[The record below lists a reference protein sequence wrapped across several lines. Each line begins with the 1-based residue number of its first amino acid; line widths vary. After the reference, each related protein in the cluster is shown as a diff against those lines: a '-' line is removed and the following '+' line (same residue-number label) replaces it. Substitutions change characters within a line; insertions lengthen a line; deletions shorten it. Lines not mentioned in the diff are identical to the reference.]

1 MIAHISHNHK
11 AFKVDL
17 SKPIDI
23 SIPLRNGTD
32 NPTAWYVPPVKMEA
46 VEMGDWVGEVK
57 RGGSVNFFNI
67 FFNPHGH
74 GTHTECVGHI
84 SKDKE
89 SVNECVR
96 SFFFYAQLI
105 SVQPEAIEEDFVIT
119 LEAFNDKVAE
129 GCEAIIIRTLPNSS
143 DKLHKQYSNTNPPYL
158 AKEAAKFLREK
169 GVKHLLIDL
178 PSVDKEQDSG
188 VLAAHHEFWNYPNAT
203 RLDCSITE
211 LIYVADSILDGNYL
225 LNLSFAPFDNDASPS
240 RPTLYAIL

>member
-1 MIAHISHNHK
+1 MIAHITYKSK

-23 SIPLRNGTD
+23 SIPLRNGKN

-46 VEMGDWVGEVK
+46 VEADGWVGEVK

-84 SKDKE
+84 SNEKE
-89 SVNECVR
+89 SVNECVK
-96 SFFFYAQLI
+96 SYFFYSQLI
-105 SVQPEAIEEDFVIT
+105 SAEPIASKGDLIISKDTIED
-119 LEAFNDKVAE
+119 AFID
-129 GCEAIIIRTLPNSS
+129 GCEALIIRTIPNSTT
-143 DKLHKQYSNTNPPYL
+143 KLNKQYSNTNPPYL
-158 AKEAAKFLREK
+158 DKEAAKFLREK

-178 PSVDKEQDSG
+178 PSVDKEQDDG
-188 VLAAHHEFWNYPNAT
+188 VLAAHHEFWNYPENT
-203 RLDCSITE
+203 RKDCSITE
-211 LIYVADSILDGNYL
+211 LIYVNDNINDGCYL